1 MDFEVAK
8 GDVEKVRQAAHEL
21 GIEIADTTEIRGT
34 GGDVF
39 AGIALVAADPM
50 VQGALCG
57 FLIAQGVVIEKTDKG
72 GIRITI
78 TSLEKL
84 KKFIDKFR

>member
-1 MDFEVAK
+1 MEFEVATT
-8 GDVEKVRQAAHEL
+8 DAEKVRQAAREL
-21 GIEIADTTEIRGT
+21 GIDITQTKEIRGT

-39 AGIALVAADPM
+39 TGFAMIATDPM

-84 KKFIDKFR
+84 KKLIDKFR